1 MTRVLVV
8 ENEPMAA
15 WTFGEILTD
24 AGFDVV
30 SASNG
35 RDALSRLDQLR
46 PTVVVT
52 DFRMPAMDG
61 VALAAAIRAES
72 RFAHIPVILITG
84 MLEQLPEAQRALFF
98 AVVEKPDVEGR
109 LLLEVETALLRHV
122 QGPTA
127 R

>member
-24 AGFDVV
+24 AGFEVV
-30 SASNG
+30 AASDG
-35 RDALSRLDQLR
+35 RDALARLDTLR
-46 PTVVVT
+46 PTLVVT
-52 DFRMPAMDG
+52 DYRMPAMDG

-84 MLEQLPEAQRALFF
+84 MLEELSRAERALFF
-98 AVVEKPDVEGR
+98 AVVEKPDVDGR
-109 LLLEVETALLRHV
+109 LLLEVETALLHRV